1 MYTRWLYTSYNNPI
15 KNIEVRRYNCG
26 HYYAREYITS
36 PSGIYILSVSPFQRI
51 KKRNLIDLLEFYELL
66 LSEVRNENK

>member
-1 MYTRWLYTSYNNPI
+1 MYICWLYTSYNNPI
-15 KNIEVRRYNCG
+15 KNIEVRRYKCG

-36 PSGIYILSVSPFQRI
+36 PSGVYILSVSPFQRTT
-51 KKRNLIDLLEFYELL
+51 KSKLIELLEFYELL